1 LPQTSDEGSDPLS
14 LEIEFSHDLH
24 EFRTPLTLMLNPVE
38 ALLAASPSDAPE
50 HAMLDVAH
58 RNALRLLKLVNELLD
73 FSRIEAGRIQARYEA
88 TDLALLTSE
97 IGSAFR
103 SVIEQAGLKFEV
115 DASPLPEPV
124 FVDRDMWE
132 KVVLNLVSNAF
143 KFTFTGQ
150 IGVGVSAS
158 ADGKAAVVTVH
169 DTGTGISEDELPR
182 VFERFHQIP
191 GARGRSI
198 EGSGIGLAL
207 VKELVGLHGGAI
219 AVQSMPGRGTCF
231 TVTVPFGTAHLPSDQ
246 VHGDATMTA
255 PARIQSFVSEARRW
269 LPDASR
275 TEPAQLPKPR
285 VAHQQGRV
293 LLADDNADMRGY
305 VERLLREAG
314 LTVQTVADGSAALE
328 AVRATPPDLVLSDVM
343 MPGLDGFALLSAL
356 RAEQATRDLPV
367 ILLSAR
373 AGEEARVEA
382 LQAGADDYLV
392 KPFSARELVASVAG
406 AVRLSHLRRATERR
420 NEGQRRILELIA
432 SGTPLERTL
441 DEIATYIEAQEPEAI
456 VSILLVDREGKRFL
470 RSRGPSLPD
479 VFHATI
485 DGLSIE
491 PPFTG
496 YCPEALDRCDA
507 ISVCDVAADSLYAPF
522 WRELLLSHGLRSVR
536 AIPVIAASG
545 RAEASLAIYY
555 LTPRD
560 PLPANPGIIDI
571 GTNLISIALE
581 RAQSEREL
589 TENAA
594 LLEHLNAE
602 LEKRA
607 ADALAERKLFADIV
621 EGTDAFVQVVDLDF
635 RWLAINKAAADEF
648 ETVFGARP
656 KVGTSMLEIL
666 TRVQTH
672 LAHHT
677 MAATRYTEEAKFTA
691 SLS

>member
-1 LPQTSDEGSDPLS
+1 
-14 LEIEFSHDLH
+14 
-24 EFRTPLTLMLNPVE
+24 
-38 ALLAASPSDAPE
+38 
-50 HAMLDVAH
+50 
-58 RNALRLLKLVNELLD
+58 
-73 FSRIEAGRIQARYEA
+73 
-88 TDLALLTSE
+88 
-97 IGSAFR
+97 
-103 SVIEQAGLKFEV
+103 
-115 DASPLPEPV
+115 
-124 FVDRDMWE
+124 
-132 KVVLNLVSNAF
+132 
-143 KFTFTGQ
+143 
-150 IGVGVSAS
+150 
-158 ADGKAAVVTVH
+158 
-169 DTGTGISEDELPR
+169 
-182 VFERFHQIP
+182 
-191 GARGRSI
+191 
-198 EGSGIGLAL
+198 
-207 VKELVGLHGGAI
+207 
-219 AVQSMPGRGTCF
+219 
-231 TVTVPFGTAHLPSDQ
+231 
-246 VHGDATMTA
+246 MTA

-607 ADALAERKLFADIV
+607 ADALAERKLVADIV